1 MTTARSPLRVLKG
14 QADHIAKLVK
24 AISRGESPTEDRGGK
39 LAAAR
44 NKDSIKFGVVMD
56 DKVLTIDMTWVTIR
70 ETSEVGISEYILK
83 AMREARDASH

>member
-24 AISRGESPTEDRGGK
+24 AIERGENPTEDRGGK

-44 NKDSIKFGVVMD
+44 GRDSVTFGVVMD
-56 DKVLTIDMTWVTIR
+56 DKVLKIEMSWATIR
-70 ETSEVGISEYILK
+70 DTSEVGISEFILRE
-83 AMREARDASH
+83 MRGARDVVQ